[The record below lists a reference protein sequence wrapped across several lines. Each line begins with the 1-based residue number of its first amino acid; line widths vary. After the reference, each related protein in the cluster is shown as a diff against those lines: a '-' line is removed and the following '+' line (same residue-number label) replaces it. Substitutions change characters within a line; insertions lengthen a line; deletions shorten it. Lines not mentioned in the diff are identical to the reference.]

1 MADGRLNDLLKW
13 SIENSDTSREASST
27 LPRPGD
33 PRQGI
38 NADALQALLGGPT
51 DADHMLE
58 AMAAITAPD
67 LGLSDKMTAFENF
80 HMLVEDL
87 NNANNLENLSLQGT
101 DHNRDKRG
109 LWDPLLE
116 QLDHTD
122 AEMRRMAAWTVGTAV
137 QNNEKTQKKFHE
149 LDGIPKLVDLATGDS
164 HAKVRDRAIKSL
176 SSAVR
181 NYPPALEAALERL
194 PPEWKTDGP
203 VDANDMEHVDN
214 LIEHLKQRSDQ
225 LEASSR

>member
-1 MADGRLNDLLKW
+1 MADPRLNDLLKW
-13 SIENSDTSREASST
+13 SIENSDASRQASNE

-58 AMAAITAPD
+58 AMAAITSPEI
-67 LGLSDKMTAFENF
+67 GLDDKMTAFDNF
-80 HMLVEDL
+80 HMLIEDL
-87 NNANNLENLSLQGT
+87 NNANNIENLSLQPE
-101 DHNRDKRG
+101 NKEKRG

-116 QLDHTD
+116 LLAHED

-137 QNNEKTQKKFHE
+137 QNNERTQRKLCD
-149 LDGIPKLVDLATGDS
+149 LDGIPKLVELATADPS
-164 HAKVRDRAIKSL
+164 AKVRERAIKSL

-181 NYPPALEAALERL
+181 NYPPGLAVTLENL
-194 PPEWKTDGP
+194 PVEWKVGGP

-214 LIEHLKQRSDQ
+214 MIEHMKQRSKEMESAQ
-225 LEASSR
+225 S